1 MKLAIFSVLSFLRP
15 QRYPQSPSLSHR
27 ERVAL
32 LVPGWSHRRYRRTGP
47 LRSESS
53 RRMPK
58 KCNSWMTTSKSCCQA
73 GGPGPLTGSS
83 VSAVPPGDEDA
94 SGRSRI
100 HQERR
105 RPVGGEFRPAAAR
118 SLSLCVPGRW
128 RARARSGQYAHF
140 GIKHPGMEHVL
151 RFGFAADGH
160 PDVPHGAVASVFYY
174 SQVLKTTR
182 RMHIYIPP
190 GYEERIRTE
199 GDSS

>member
-58 KCNSWMTTSKSCCQA
+58 KCNSWMTSESCCQA
-73 GGPGPLTGSS
+73 GALAHSPARQSPPYRRGRRCLRAVSYSPRTQTACGKRASARCRQEPIAYAFQVDGVRVLDPVNTHTSESNTLVWSMLS
-83 VSAVPPGDEDA
+83 VSGSPLMDT
-94 SGRSRI
+94 R
-100 HQERR
+100 
-105 RPVGGEFRPAAAR
+105 
-118 SLSLCVPGRW
+118 
-128 RARARSGQYAHF
+128 
-140 GIKHPGMEHVL
+140 
-151 RFGFAADGH
+151 
-160 PDVPHGAVASVFYY
+160 DVPHGAVASVFYY

-199 GDSS
+199 KGDSS

>member
-58 KCNSWMTTSKSCCQA
+58 KCNSWMTTSESYCQA
-73 GGPGPLTGSS
+73 GALAHSPARQSRRT
-83 VSAVPPGDEDA
+83 AGDEDA

-105 RPVGGEFRPAAAR
+105 RPVGSELRPAAAR
-118 SLSLCVPGRW
+118 SYRYAFQVDGVRVLDPVNTHTSESNTLVWSMLSV
-128 RARARSGQYAHF
+128 SGS
-140 GIKHPGMEHVL
+140 PLMDT
-151 RFGFAADGH
+151 R
-160 PDVPHGAVASVFYY
+160 DVPHGAVASVFYY

-190 GYEERIRTE
+190 GYEELIRTE
-199 GDSS
+199 KGDSS